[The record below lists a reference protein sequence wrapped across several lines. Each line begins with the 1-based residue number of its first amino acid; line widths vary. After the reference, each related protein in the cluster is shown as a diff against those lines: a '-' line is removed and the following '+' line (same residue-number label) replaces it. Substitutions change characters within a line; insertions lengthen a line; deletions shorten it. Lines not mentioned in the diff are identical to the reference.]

1 MRRGL
6 LAAPLAGFALLA
18 VGCGGGSAES
28 VSGSGQPRAGG
39 TLTVAVP
46 RAPAS
51 LDPLL
56 ARGGTDLLLVSQID
70 EPLVDKLAGPYG
82 DVRRVPGLAISA
94 DPIAH
99 KRIWRLRLRQGV
111 RFQDGA
117 RFNASAVLDN
127 AQRWR
132 TTAAGAALL
141 PGLSAVDAPRPDL
154 VRFFFSR
161 PDPAFTR
168 QLAAPQLGVV
178 SPRALSSAAGSR
190 RLERGLRTGTGAYE
204 LRERDSSHVLIA
216 RNTRWWGTKHAL
228 GPALDQ
234 VDFRIVP
241 GAAGR
246 LMLLRHGGAQV
257 AERLSQAQVAALR
270 RDPLLTA
277 LPGADGRSLGLER
290 SVRGVD
296 SAGAIPVLSQVWLTR
311 IGSGVG

>member
-18 VGCGGGSAES
+18 AGCGGGSAES

-46 RAPAS
+46 RAPGS
-51 LDPLL
+51 LDPLF
-56 ARGGTDLLLVSQID
+56 ARGGIDLLLVSQID
-70 EPLVDKLAGPYG
+70 EPLVERLSGPYG
-82 DVRRVPGLAISA
+82 DVRRVPGLAIAA
-94 DPIAH
+94 DPLAH
-99 KRIWRLRLRQGV
+99 KQIWRLRLRQGV

-141 PGLSAVDAPRPDL
+141 PGLVAVDAPRPDL
-154 VRFFFSR
+154 VRFFFSA
-161 PDPAFTR
+161 PDPAFAR

-178 SPRALSSAAGSR
+178 SPRVLGSAAQSR

-204 LRERDSSHVLIA
+204 LREQDSSHVLIA
-216 RNTRWWGTKHAL
+216 RNTDWWGTKHGL
-228 GPALDQ
+228 GPALDEI
-234 VDFRIVP
+234 DFRIVP
-241 GAAGR
+241 GAVGR
-246 LMLLRHGGAQV
+246 LVLLRNGQAQV
-257 AERLSQAQVAALR
+257 AEQLSQAQAAAVR

-277 LPGADGRSLGLER
+277 LPGPDGTSLGVER
-290 SVRGVD
+290 SVRGID
-296 SAGAIPVLSQVWLTR
+296 SAGEIPVLSRVWLTR
-311 IGSGVG
+311 IGSGTG

>member
-18 VGCGGGSAES
+18 AGCGGGSAES

-51 LDPLL
+51 LDPLR

-70 EPLVDKLAGPYG
+70 EPLVDRLAGPYG

-246 LMLLRHGGAQV
+246 LMLLRHGEAQV

-277 LPGADGRSLGLER
+277 LPGADGSSLGLER
-290 SVRGVD
+290 SVRGIH